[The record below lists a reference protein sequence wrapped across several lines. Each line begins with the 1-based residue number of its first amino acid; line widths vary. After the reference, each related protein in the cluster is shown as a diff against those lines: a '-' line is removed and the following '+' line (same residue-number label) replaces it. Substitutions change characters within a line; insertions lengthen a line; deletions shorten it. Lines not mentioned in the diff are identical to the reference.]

1 MIKLY
6 NKGLI
11 KPKEAFNVDKEV
23 KLEPNSSNLFTFI
36 EKTKNGEYCKIDN
49 ELLKYSRVEESR
61 HEYNDEE
68 QYFYSIT

>member
-1 MIKLY
+1 
-6 NKGLI
+6 
-11 KPKEAFNVDKEV
+11 VDKEV